1 MSVIGDLDDFRSAA
15 RGRQSLRPVAEAY
28 ISNKPAQKTSKKTV
42 SHATFTPANKTTK
55 AFSRAILTETRVPV
69 EEIAP
74 MEQSALMS
82 LVRRPLSPDARIEV
96 PATWEEYEY
105 AQEHLAQDD
114 NEGNKFPR
122 LWYDG
127 SSQLATVVAAP
138 TPLHLDMVGG
148 LTGHLL
154 RACDDVMRRGGIDE
168 TVREGLAL
176 SADTTNCT
184 DADDGHTVREWD
196 GALSYVINGERTLM
210 VAFEVG
216 VSQTYKSLR
225 AAISWCVCALH
236 CRLGIA
242 MHISEGVRGDRPAIQ
257 YYATREDARA
267 VVQRARDN
275 LRIQLHQNPLGP
287 LEWNGLTLFGT
298 LQTVTI
304 ETFRNEDACCAPD
317 TLLEPAQ
324 SFVIVKEGRF
334 SEQHVPPNLKDIV
347 LGDCVPSHILSGS
360 EMVATPVDFFQRS
373 WFESKIIA
381 AILDTAVLRISRKT
395 KVARAH

>member
-1 MSVIGDLDDFRSAA
+1 
-15 RGRQSLRPVAEAY
+15 
-28 ISNKPAQKTSKKTV
+28 
-42 SHATFTPANKTTK
+42 
-55 AFSRAILTETRVPV
+55 
-69 EEIAP
+69 

-127 SSQLATVVAAP
+127 SSKLATVVAAP
-138 TPLHLDMVGG
+138 TPLHSDMVGG

-154 RACDDVMRRGGIDE
+154 RACDDVMRHGGISE
-168 TVREGLAL
+168 TVREGLAV

-184 DADDGHTVREWD
+184 DADDGNTVREWD
-196 GALSYVINGERTLM
+196 GALSYVINDEQTLT

-236 CRLGIA
+236 CRLGVA
-242 MHISEGVRGDRPAIQ
+242 MKISEGVRGERPIVQ
-257 YYATREDARA
+257 HYATREDARA
-267 VVQRARDN
+267 AIQRARDD
-275 LRIQLHQNPLGP
+275 LRNQLHQNPLGP
-287 LEWNGLTLFGT
+287 LQWNGSALFGR
-298 LQTVTI
+298 LRRITI
-304 ETFRNEDACCAPD
+304 ETFRNEDADCSPD

-324 SFVIVKEGRF
+324 SFD
-334 SEQHVPPNLKDIV
+334 VPPNLKDIV

-360 EMVATPVDFFQRS
+360 EILATPVDFFRRS
-373 WFESKIIA
+373 WFESKIST
-381 AILDTAVLRISRKT
+381 AILNTAVLRISRKT
-395 KVARAH
+395 KVVRAQ